1 MQKDM
6 NETVPAVIVFGDSI
20 VDPGNNN
27 YMTTIIKCNFPRYG
41 KDFMGGQPTGRF
53 SNGRIPSDLL
63 AETFGVKKL
72 VPPYLDPNLDIQD
85 LVTGVSF
92 ASGVLSLSDQLDLF
106 KDYLSKIKQ
115 AKDEEGEDTVGNI
128 LAKGIFIVCTG
139 SDDIANTYF
148 PTPTRKL
155 HYDIN
160 SYTDFLVKSAS
171 TFYQPSRM
179 QNWAIRLLRYGLITT
194 YSLFLFECAEAFGI
208 KDLLPAYLD
217 PNLTIR
223 DLHTGVSFASAGSGY
238 DPLTAKLVSVLSLS
252 DQLHLFKDYLRKIKH
267 VMGEETM
274 GRILAKGIFIVCAG
288 GDDIV
293 NTYFPT
299 LFRIIDHD
307 IHSYTDLMVKSAS
320 SFYQELHKLG
330 VRRIGVF
337 GVSTMGCLPSQR
349 TTRGGIQRKCSAS
362 ENQASQIFNSKL
374 SSEIDVLNENLVDLK
389 LVYFDS
395 YHSLLHLVSNPSQY
409 VAYVI
414 TCFAQEPFII
424 VRSRRVKLIR
434 QRVRSTYIDLF
445 GYVVS

>member
-1 MQKDM
+1 MSKSSSTSLTLVFFLVGLFSQENGAAALNLLKKGR
-6 NETVPAVIVFGDSI
+6 VPAIIAFGDSI

-27 YMTTIIKCNFPRYG
+27 YLTTIVRSNFPPYG
-41 KDFMGGQPTGRF
+41 RDFIGGKPTGRF
-53 SNGRIPSDLL
+53 SNGKIPTDLL
-63 AETFGVKKL
+63 
-72 VPPYLDPNLDIQD
+72 
-85 LVTGVSF
+85 
-92 ASGVLSLSDQLDLF
+92 
-106 KDYLSKIKQ
+106 
-115 AKDEEGEDTVGNI
+115 
-128 LAKGIFIVCTG
+128 
-139 SDDIANTYF
+139 
-148 PTPTRKL
+148 
-155 HYDIN
+155 
-160 SYTDFLVKSAS
+160 
-171 TFYQPSRM
+171 
-179 QNWAIRLLRYGLITT
+179 
-194 YSLFLFECAEAFGI
+194 AEAFGI

-320 SFYQELHKLG
+320 SFYQFPDSEKVQYRTSSEPCQLLFANKIQQKRQELHKLG

-409 VAYVI
+409 GNSPS
-414 TCFAQEPFII
+414 Q
-424 VRSRRVKLIR
+424 
-434 QRVRSTYIDLF
+434 
-445 GYVVS
+445 